1 MKKEVLLVWFGDNEP
16 LYAKWNVENFK
27 KMNPGWDV
35 SYICYSKEQLQNRK
49 DSDIV
54 LHNAV

>member
-35 SYICYSKEQLQNRK
+35 SYVNCTLEQLKERK
-49 DSDIV
+49 SSDAV
-54 LHNAV
+54 LDEAI